1 MDEIFWVKIMP
12 IRNNFN
18 ITFLTF
24 LNDFSAFPTKA
35 VELIWFNIFNLVLL
49 LTPFKLIYKLFIA
62 FLEHI

>member
-62 FLEHI
+62 FLEHL

>member
-1 MDEIFWVKIMP
+1 MDDIFWVKIMP

-62 FLEHI
+62 FLEHL